1 MCSSFGFKRQ
11 LIAAGGPLTAT
22 LAAGSAGAYSAV
34 LLPQLESANSTIP
47 ITPEDGTWI
56 ASMASLP
63 TFIACI
69 LGSFLMEMYGRR
81 LTNLVLCIPFI
92 MGWVIISLAT
102 EVWVIL
108 AGRFLTGFALG
119 LSSPVALVYIAE
131 TTEPKYR
138 GVLSALLCTAVA
150 IGIFTAHLLGTFLH
164 WKTTSA
170 VCALFPCASFIFAY
184 FTPESPP
191 WLASKGF
198 TVQAQQAFYWLRGHT
213 AESEF
218 EFKSMLNHAERST
231 ITKSENMTDKKK
243 KLEWKKNILCTEFLK
258 PLAII
263 LVFFFVQQ
271 FSGLNTL
278 IFYTVGISKEVSPD
292 VNEYT
297 ATIVIDIVRVVMAFV
312 TCGLLRIFGRRPL
325 ALLSCLGTCLSLLGV
340 ASILKFMQGLLPSF
354 MPVILLMFYMVFV
367 SIGLQQLPWMMIGEL
382 FPQATREL
390 GSGIST
396 CFAFLTLFVVV
407 KTGPLLFLSIG
418 TPETFGLYGCITAFG
433 FVFLYIFLPETK
445 NKTLQQIED
454 DFKSK
459 TMEVGTEDE
468 KTAALK

>member
-150 IGIFTAHLLGTFLH
+150 IGIFTAHLLG
-164 WKTTSA
+164 
-170 VCALFPCASFIFAY
+170 
-184 FTPESPP
+184 
-191 WLASKGF
+191 
-198 TVQAQQAFYWLRGHT
+198 
-213 AESEF
+213 
-218 EFKSMLNHAERST
+218 
-231 ITKSENMTDKKK
+231 
-243 KLEWKKNILCTEFLK
+243 
-258 PLAII
+258 
-263 LVFFFVQQ
+263 
-271 FSGLNTL
+271 
-278 IFYTVGISKEVSPD
+278 
-292 VNEYT
+292 
-297 ATIVIDIVRVVMAFV
+297 
-312 TCGLLRIFGRRPL
+312 
-325 ALLSCLGTCLSLLGV
+325 V
-340 ASILKFMQGLLPSF
+340 ASILKFMQGLLLSF
-354 MPVILLMFYMVFV
+354 MPVILLMSYMVFV